1 MERTMEG
8 MQDLQGRMTQ
18 LTKDKEE
25 IQERRKEFE
34 AGDRYIIEMSL
45 DRIEDELV
53 KIREIMAKSS
63 QPPEG
68 QKH

>member
-53 KIREIMAKSS
+53 KIREIMAKLS
-63 QPPEG
+63 QSPEK
-68 QKH
+68 QRH

>member
-1 MERTMEG
+1 MNEG

-18 LTKDKEE
+18 LTEDKKE
-25 IQERRKEFE
+25 IQERRGEFE

-45 DRIEDELV
+45 DTIEEQLV
-53 KIREIMAKSS
+53 KIREAMAKLG